1 MRGSIVVHA
10 ADQGHAMNLL
20 GEQGQVLADMVTR
33 DGCGNRS
40 EGTLDV
46 TARIWL
52 EVKAVNMAQ
61 ATPRKDDYTALGLAE
76 SARLMGP
83 DRFGGI

>member
-20 GEQGQVLADMVTR
+20 GEQGQMLADMITR
-33 DGCGNRS
+33 DGCGNRP
-40 EGTLDV
+40 ECTLDV
-46 TARIWL
+46 TARIRL
-52 EVKAVNMAQ
+52 EIKAVNMAK
-61 ATPRKDDYTALGLAE
+61 ATPRKDDDTALGLTE